1 MSIEKKFIF
10 DSLQDSESIRQFLAA
25 LVEGFDT
32 GKINLSTNG
41 DEIELH
47 PKGLLNFSVKA
58 KRKSGTNKITIKIA
72 WKDSDQGE
80 DLTNKTI
87 NISS

>member
-1 MSIEKKFIF
+1 MSIEKKFVF
-10 DSLQDSESIRQFLAA
+10 DSLQDSESIRLFLKA
-25 LVEGFDT
+25 LVEGFDA

-58 KRKSGTNKITIKIA
+58 KRKAGANKIAIKIA

-80 DLTNKTI
+80 DPTEKTI
-87 NISS
+87 NVNS